1 MFGLSLRT
9 REDPWTKREAMYV
22 KYIGEL
28 FLNMLKGIIIPLV
41 IPSLI
46 AAIGSMNVGLSGKV
60 GLRAIVYYLATT
72 ILAVILG
79 IVLVVSIKPGGGQEG
94 EGQEQLQDGKKQ
106 NVTTADTMMD
116 LLRNCFPRNIIQAT
130 VQQYRTELI
139 YPGEMIVSVTSASL
153 CQPSDALICS
163 VEE

>member
-1 MFGLSLRT
+1 
-9 REDPWTKREAMYV
+9 MYV

>member
-1 MFGLSLRT
+1 
-9 REDPWTKREAMYV
+9 MYV

-46 AAIGSMNVGLSGKV
+46 AAIGSMNIGLSGKV

-72 ILAVILG
+72 LLAVILG
-79 IVLVVSIKPGGGQEG
+79 IVLVVAIRPGGGQEQEG
-94 EGQEQLQDGKKQ
+94 ETPYQGGKKQ

-116 LLRNCFPRNIIQAT
+116 LLRNCFPRNLLQAT
-130 VQQYRTELI
+130 LQQYRTELI
-139 YPGEMIVSVTSASL
+139 YPGEMIVSSSHFKVKMMLNSIFSA
-153 CQPSDALICS
+153 
-163 VEE
+163 EE